1 MRSRPGSGSAAD
13 EPVPRQLQPQGRAR
27 TKQTTRAVTDR
38 IIEIATILENE
49 PVPWKTHDVARIKGR
64 EDTYRIRLGDLRI
77 IYKINKRVNEVT
89 IQRIASRG
97 GAYKGTD

>member
-1 MRSRPGSGSAAD
+1 MSPYRVNFNRRAERELSR
-13 EPVPRQLQPQGRAR
+13 QP
-27 TKQTTRAVTDR
+27 RAVADR
-38 IIEIATILENE
+38 IIEVATILEKE

-77 IYKINKRVNEVT
+77 IYKINRRLNEVT
-89 IQRIASRG
+89 IQRIAPRG

>member
-1 MRSRPGSGSAAD
+1 MSPYRVNFNRRAERELSR
-13 EPVPRQLQPQGRAR
+13 QP
-27 TKQTTRAVTDR
+27 RAVADR
-38 IIEIATILENE
+38 IIKIATILENE
-49 PVPWKTHDVARIKGR
+49 PVPWKTHDVAKIKGR
-64 EDTYRIRLGDLRI
+64 EDTYRIRLGDIRI